1 MRIEFLEGYKNG
13 FNKEDNSVTLR
24 INTGPLKQ
32 YLNEVIN
39 NENIYNI
46 MSRLTKEYKHITFPH
61 TFRLGH
67 ANREYNQLVT
77 NHRGALYQT
86 SNEYEANG
94 DNLQDQLQK
103 SLMSLFDELTYLGND
118 GSEGVHYINIMM
130 KKNDTIVDIEYDE
143 RGKIRTTHKKTATGG
158 YMFND
163 DTDDDTE
170 KNNLFETKTK
180 KGNNKPSANKN
191 SRCNNSTIQYG
202 GCSHFKQSNH
212 ILMDEINLNNL
223 KNLSKSEL
231 INLVLKQQ
239 KSKII
244 VEDKTKPSPKPM
256 RPVPTPR
263 KYVKS
268 MVQQYEDNVISPPPQ
283 FRDDYKPI
291 PLPRTK
297 KPLQAPIPTPR
308 TKKPSEKRTI
318 ISQVEKALKGY
329 TQSFD
334 VELRDKTDPL
344 LQLQKSRRA
353 VEYLFNNL
361 LVQTKGFKF
370 VETLQVKFFK
380 QSNDKNILKNGYFNS
395 TTDLIINETD
405 IKLAIQDSQQQIL
418 NKIAQWISEGSGWT
432 IQSIENHYIN
442 IVNYSPL
449 KGSSY
454 IKLPQELWHSAKGLI
469 NMKNKDNECFRWCH
483 IRHLNPQDKDP
494 QRIKKTDKQY
504 IEKLDYSSIE
514 FPVTVKQIN
523 KIEKQNNICIN
534 LFGYEEKQKF
544 PIYISKEKYQ
554 DHMELLLITE
564 GENKHYVLIK
574 DFNKFMFSQTKHEH
588 KKYFCM
594 YCLQCFSREDVLTEH
609 KNNCILINGKQAINM
624 PKKGDKV
631 FFKNYHKQLPV
642 PFVIYADFEA
652 LTEKIQGCQPNN
664 EKSYTEAY
672 QKHTDCGYGYKVVC
686 CYDDK
691 YSKPVQIHRGE
702 NAVHKFMENMLEEVN
717 WCKSIMKK
725 HFNKPLEMTK
735 ENEIDFQKA
744 TKCHICDQ
752 QYTDK
757 DIRVRDHCHITGEFC
772 GSAHQDC
779 NLKLRIKPATIKIPV
794 LFHNL
799 RGYDSHFIMQQIGEI
814 AKKHAYKNKRGE
826 ECHMNINCIPNNM
839 EKYMT
844 FMLGN
849 HLVFLDSFQ
858 FMSSS
863 LDNLVKNLPDEAFKY
878 TKHEFKKEQFNL
890 MKQKGIYPYDH
901 MDCFDRFNESQL
913 PKKQDFYSI
922 LNNEHISDEQYKH
935 AQNVWDTFNLKT
947 MGDYHDLYLKSDIL
961 LLADLFENF
970 RKTCLQYYKLD
981 PCHYFTSPGLSWDAM
996 LKMTNIKL
1004 ELMTDIDMFQFIE
1017 KGMRG
1022 GTSYIANRYGKANNK
1037 YMKNYDE
1044 KAPTKYI
1051 MYLDANNLYGWA
1063 MSQYLPTGNFKWL
1076 SQNQI
1081 EKTNLGKYTENSKKG
1096 LILEVDL
1103 EYPQELHDL
1112 HNDYPLGPEKIK
1124 VAKDMLSDYCKKIAD
1139 KFNISSGLV
1148 HKLIPTL
1155 NDKEKY
1161 ILHYHNLQSYLS
1173 LGLKLK
1179 KIHRVL
1185 QFDQSP
1191 WLKQYIDFNTQKRT
1205 HAKNSFEKDFFK
1217 LMNNSVFGKTMENIR
1232 KRVDVRL
1239 VTSKEKLLKLASK
1252 PTYVSSKIFNENLVA
1267 VHKIKE
1273 TLTMNR
1279 PAHIGMCILD
1289 LSKTLMYQFHYNY
1302 IKQHYGS
1309 NAKLLFTDTD
1319 SLTYEIETDDA
1330 YADFWKNKDKFDN
1343 SDYNKESPFY
1353 NAVNKNV
1360 IGKFKDESAGIPI
1373 TEFVGLRSK
1382 MYSYVKDNEQ
1392 TARTAKGNKKQV
1404 IIKDNKHEDYKNVL
1418 FNNEQIHHKM
1428 KTIRSE
1434 KHQLGSYELNKISL
1448 SCFDDKRFIHENG
1461 ITSYA
1466 YGHYEI

>member
-1 MRIEFLEGYKNG
+1 MESKISNLINMDKSFLEN
-13 FNKEDNSVTLR
+13 F
-24 INTGPLKQ
+24 
-32 YLNEVIN
+32 
-39 NENIYNI
+39 
-46 MSRLTKEYKHITFPH
+46 
-61 TFRLGH
+61 
-67 ANREYNQLVT
+67 
-77 NHRGALYQT
+77 
-86 SNEYEANG
+86 
-94 DNLQDQLQK
+94 
-103 SLMSLFDELTYLGND
+103 
-118 GSEGVHYINIMM
+118 
-130 KKNDTIVDIEYDE
+130 
-143 RGKIRTTHKKTATGG
+143 
-158 YMFND
+158 
-163 DTDDDTE
+163 
-170 KNNLFETKTK
+170 
-180 KGNNKPSANKN
+180 
-191 SRCNNSTIQYG
+191 
-202 GCSHFKQSNH
+202 
-212 ILMDEINLNNL
+212 
-223 KNLSKSEL
+223 SKSQL
-231 INLVLKQQ
+231 IKLLLKVNAI
-239 KSKII
+239 KPIKIDTT
-244 VEDKTKPSPKPM
+244 VPKPR

-263 KYVKS
+263 KSVKS
-268 MVQQYEDNVISPPPQ
+268 MVQQYEDNVISPPPK

-291 PLPRTK
+291 PAPRTK
-297 KPLQAPIPTPR
+297 KPSQAPIPTPR
-308 TKKPSEKRTI
+308 TKKPSEKPVLEKRTI

-334 VELRDKTDPL
+334 VELRDKKDPL

-370 VETLQVKFFK
+370 VETLQVKFVK
-380 QSNDKNILKNGYFNS
+380 HSNDKKILKNGYFNS

-405 IKLAIQDSQQQIL
+405 IKLAIQASQQQIL

-454 IKLPQELWHSAKGLI
+454 IKLPQELRNSAKGLI

-574 DFNKFMFSQTKHEH
+574 DFNKFMFRQTKHEH
-588 KKYFCM
+588 KKHFCM

-609 KNNCILINGKQAINM
+609 KNNCLSINGKQAINM
-624 PKKGDKV
+624 PEKGDKV
-631 FFKNYHKQLPV
+631 YFKNHHKQLPV

-652 LTEKIQGCQPNN
+652 LTEKIHGCQPNN

-691 YSKPVQIHRGE
+691 YTKPSQIFRGE
-702 NAVHKFMENMLEEVN
+702 NAVYKFMENMLEEVN
-717 WCKSIMKK
+717 WCKSKMKK
-725 HFNKPLEMTK
+725 HFNKPLKMTEDHEK
-735 ENEIDFQKA
+735 DFQKA
-744 TKCHICDQ
+744 IKCHICNQ

-757 DIRVRDHCHITGEFC
+757 DIRVRDHCHITGEFR

-779 NLKLRIKPATIKIPV
+779 NLKLRIKPDNIKIPV
-794 LFHNL
+794 IFHNL

-826 ECHMNINCIPNNM
+826 ECHMKLNCIPNNM
-839 EKYMT
+839 EKYMA

-863 LDNLVKNLPDEAFKY
+863 LDNLIKNLPDEAFKY

-901 MDCFDRFNESQL
+901 MDCFDRFNETQL

-935 AQNVWDTFNLKT
+935 GQNVWKTFNLKT

-961 LLADLFENF
+961 LLGDVFENF
-970 RKTCLQYYKLD
+970 RKTCLQNYKLD

-1004 ELMTDIDMFQFIE
+1004 ELITDIDMFQFIE

-1022 GTSYIANRYGKANNK
+1022 GTSYIANRHGEANNK
-1037 YMKNYDE
+1037 YMKTYNE
-1044 KAPTKYI
+1044 KLPSKYI

-1076 SQNQI
+1076 SQKKI
-1081 EKTNLGKYTENSKKG
+1081 EKTNLGKYTENNNKG

-1112 HNDYPLGPEKIK
+1112 HNDFPLGPEKIK
-1124 VAKDMLSDYCKKIAD
+1124 VAKDTLSDYCKKIAD

-1155 NDKEKY
+1155 NNKEKY
-1161 ILHYHNLQSYLS
+1161 ILHYRNLQLYLS

-1179 KIHRVL
+1179 KVHRVL
-1185 QFDQSP
+1185 EFNQSP
-1191 WLKQYIDFNTQKRT
+1191 WLKQYIDFNTLKRT
-1205 HAKNSFEKDFFK
+1205 NAKNSFEKDFFK

-1279 PAHIGMCILD
+1279 PAYIGMCILD
-1289 LSKTLMYQFHYNY
+1289 LSKTLMYDFHYNY
-1302 IKQHYGS
+1302 IKQNYG
-1309 NAKLLFTDTD
+1309 NKAKLLFTDTD
-1319 SLTYEIETDDA
+1319 SLTYEIKTTDA
-1330 YADFWKNKDKFDN
+1330 YLDFWNDKDKFDN
-1343 SDYNKESPFY
+1343 SDYPENSPYFNKT
-1353 NAVNKNV
+1353 NKKV
-1360 IGKFKDESAGIPI
+1360 IGKFKDEAAGVPI
-1373 TEFVGLRSK
+1373 VEFVGLRSK
-1382 MYSYVKDNEQ
+1382 MYSYIKDNDKGGK
-1392 TARTAKGNKKQV
+1392 TAKGIKKN
-1404 IIKDNKHEDYKNVL
+1404 IIAKNIKHEDYKEVL
-1418 FNNEQIHHKM
+1418 FNNKQMHHTM
-1428 KTIRSE
+1428 KTIRSNN
-1434 KHQLGSYELNKISL
+1434 HQLGSFELNKISL
-1448 SCFDDKRFIHENG
+1448 SCFDDKRFIHQNG
-1461 ITSYA
+1461 ITSFA
-1466 YGHYEI
+1466 YGHYKIK

>member
-1 MRIEFLEGYKNG
+1 MKIEILEGY
-13 FNKEDNSVTLR
+13 
-24 INTGPLKQ
+24 
-32 YLNEVIN
+32 
-39 NENIYNI
+39 
-46 MSRLTKEYKHITFPH
+46 
-61 TFRLGH
+61 
-67 ANREYNQLVT
+67 
-77 NHRGALYQT
+77 
-86 SNEYEANG
+86 
-94 DNLQDQLQK
+94 
-103 SLMSLFDELTYLGND
+103 
-118 GSEGVHYINIMM
+118 
-130 KKNDTIVDIEYDE
+130 
-143 RGKIRTTHKKTATGG
+143 
-158 YMFND
+158 
-163 DTDDDTE
+163 
-170 KNNLFETKTK
+170 
-180 KGNNKPSANKN
+180 KN

-202 GCSHFKQSNH
+202 GDSHFKQSNH
-212 ILMDEINLNNL
+212 ILMDEINLKNL

-231 INLVLKQQ
+231 INLILKQQ

-263 KYVKS
+263 KSVKN
-268 MVQQYEDNVISPPPQ
+268 MVQQYEDNIISPPPE

-291 PLPRTK
+291 PPPKFRDDYK
-297 KPLQAPIPTPR
+297 PIPTPI
-308 TKKPSEKRTI
+308 TKKPSEKPVPEKRTI
-318 ISQVEKALKGY
+318 ISQVEKALKGFIK
-329 TQSFD
+329 SFD
-334 VELRDKTDPL
+334 VELRDNKDPL

-370 VETLQVKFFK
+370 VETLQVKFVK
-380 QSNDKNILKNGYFNS
+380 HSNDKKILKNGYFNS
-395 TTDLIINETD
+395 ITDLIINETD
-405 IKLAIQDSQQQIL
+405 IKLAIQASQQQIL

-432 IQSIENHYIN
+432 IQLIENHYIN
-442 IVNYSPL
+442 IVNYNPL

-454 IKLPQELWHSAKGLI
+454 IELPQELRNSAKGLI
-469 NMKNKDNECFRWCH
+469 NMKNKDNKCFRWCH
-483 IRHLNPQDKDP
+483 IRHLNPQDMDP

-574 DFNKFMFSQTKHEH
+574 DFNKFMFNQTKHEH
-588 KKYFCM
+588 RKYFCM

-609 KNNCILINGKQAINM
+609 KNNCISINGKQAINM
-624 PKKGDKV
+624 PEKGDKV
-631 FFKNYHKQLPV
+631 YFKNRHKQLPV

-717 WCKSIMKK
+717 WCKSKMKK
-725 HFNKPLEMTK
+725 HFNKPLKMTK
-735 ENEIDFQKA
+735 EDEKDFQKA
-744 TKCHICDQ
+744 IKCHICDQ

-757 DIRVRDHCHITGEFC
+757 DIRVRDHCHITGKFR

-779 NLKLRIKPATIKIPV
+779 NLKLRIKPDNIKIPV
-794 LFHNL
+794 IFHNL

-839 EKYMT
+839 EKYLA

-849 HLVFLDSFQ
+849 HLVFLDSLQ
-858 FMSSS
+858 FMNSS
-863 LDNLVKNLPDEAFKY
+863 LDNLIKNLPDEAFKY
-878 TKHEFKKEQFNL
+878 TKQEFEKEQFNL

-901 MDCFDRFNESQL
+901 MDSFDRFNETKL
-913 PKKQDFYSI
+913 PVQQDFYSI

-935 AQNVWDTFNLKT
+935 AQNVWNTFNLKT

-961 LLADLFENF
+961 LLADVFENF
-970 RKTCLQYYKLD
+970 RKTCLQYYQLD

-996 LKMTNIKL
+996 LKMTDIKL
-1004 ELMTDIDMFQFIE
+1004 ELMVDIDMFQFIE

-1022 GTSYIANRYGKANNK
+1022 GISYIAKRYGKANNK
-1037 YMKNYDE
+1037 YMKNHDE

-1112 HNDYPLGPEKIK
+1112 HNDYPLGPEQIK

-1161 ILHYHNLQSYLS
+1161 ILHYRNLQSYLS

-1279 PAHIGMCILD
+1279 PAYIGMCILD
-1289 LSKTLMYQFHYNY
+1289 LSKTLMYDFHYNY
-1302 IKQHYGS
+1302 IKHKYG
-1309 NAKLLFTDTD
+1309 NKAKLLFTDTD
-1319 SLTYEIETDDA
+1319 SLTYEIETTDA
-1330 YADFWKNKDKFDN
+1330 YLDFWNDKDKFDN
-1343 SDYNKESPFY
+1343 SDYPENSPYFNKT
-1353 NAVNKNV
+1353 NKKV

-1392 TARTAKGNKKQV
+1392 TAQTAKGIKKQV
-1404 IIKDNKHEDYKNVL
+1404 IIKDIKHEDYKEVL
-1418 FNNEQIHHKM
+1418 FNNKQMHHTI
-1428 KTIRSE
+1428 KTIRSNN
-1434 KHQLGSYELNKISL
+1434 HQLGSFELNKISL

>member
-1 MRIEFLEGYKNG
+1 MMSKISNLINMNKSVLEK
-13 FNKEDNSVTLR
+13 
-24 INTGPLKQ
+24 
-32 YLNEVIN
+32 
-39 NENIYNI
+39 
-46 MSRLTKEYKHITFPH
+46 
-61 TFRLGH
+61 
-67 ANREYNQLVT
+67 
-77 NHRGALYQT
+77 
-86 SNEYEANG
+86 
-94 DNLQDQLQK
+94 
-103 SLMSLFDELTYLGND
+103 
-118 GSEGVHYINIMM
+118 
-130 KKNDTIVDIEYDE
+130 
-143 RGKIRTTHKKTATGG
+143 
-158 YMFND
+158 
-163 DTDDDTE
+163 
-170 KNNLFETKTK
+170 
-180 KGNNKPSANKN
+180 
-191 SRCNNSTIQYG
+191 
-202 GCSHFKQSNH
+202 
-212 ILMDEINLNNL
+212 
-223 KNLSKSEL
+223 LSKSEL
-231 INLVLKQQ
+231 IELLLQ
-239 KSKII
+239 KNETIN
-244 VEDKTKPSPKPM
+244 DKP
-256 RPVPTPR
+256 RPIPAPR
-263 KYVKS
+263 ESVKS
-268 MVQQYEDNVISPPPQ
+268 MVKQYEDNIISAPPE

-291 PLPRTK
+291 PTPRTK
-297 KPLQAPIPTPR
+297 KPLKAPIPTPR
-308 TKKPSEKRTI
+308 TKKPVPEKRTI

-329 TQSFD
+329 TQSFN
-334 VELRDKTDPL
+334 VELRDKKDPL
-344 LQLQKSRRA
+344 LQSQKSRRA

-361 LVQTKGFKF
+361 LVQTKGIKF
-370 VETLQVKFFK
+370 VETLQVKFVK
-380 QSNDKNILKNGYFNS
+380 HSNDKKILKNGYFNS

-405 IKLAIQDSQQQIL
+405 IKLAIQASQQQIL

-442 IVNYSPL
+442 IVNYDPL

-454 IKLPQELWHSAKGLI
+454 IKLPQELRNSAKGLI

-574 DFNKFMFSQTKHEH
+574 DFNKFMFRQTKHEH
-588 KKYFCM
+588 KKHFCM
-594 YCLQCFSREDVLTEH
+594 HCLQCFSREDVLTEH
-609 KNNCILINGKQAINM
+609 TKNCISINGIQAINM
-624 PKKGDKV
+624 PEKGDKV
-631 FFKNYHKQLPV
+631 YFKNHHKQLPV

-652 LTEKIQGCQPNN
+652 ITEKIHGCQPNN

-717 WCKSIMKK
+717 WCKSKMKK
-725 HFNKPLEMTK
+725 HFNKPLKMTK
-735 ENEIDFQKA
+735 EDEKDFQKA
-744 TKCHICDQ
+744 IKCHICDQ

-757 DIRVRDHCHITGEFC
+757 DIRVRDHCHITGKFR

-779 NLKLRIKPATIKIPV
+779 NLKLQIKPETIKIPV
-794 LFHNL
+794 IFHNL
-799 RGYDSHFIMQQIGEI
+799 RGYDSHFIMQEIGKI
-814 AKKHAYKNKRGE
+814 AKEHTYTNKKGE
-826 ECHMNINCIPNNM
+826 KVEMNINCIPNNM
-839 EKYMT
+839 EKYMA

-863 LDNLVKNLPDEAFKY
+863 LDNLVKNLRDEAFKY
-878 TKHEFKKEQFNL
+878 TKQEFEKEQFNL

-901 MDCFDRFNESQL
+901 MDSFDRFNETQL
-913 PKKQDFYSI
+913 PVQQDFYSI

-935 AQNVWDTFNLKT
+935 AQNVWNTFNLKT

-961 LLADLFENF
+961 LLADVFENF
-970 RKTCLQYYKLD
+970 RKTCLQYYNLD
-981 PCHYFTSPGLSWDAM
+981 PCHYFTSPCLSWHAM
-996 LKMTNIKL
+996 LKMTDIKL
-1004 ELMTDIDMFQFIE
+1004 ELMADIDMFQFIE
-1017 KGMRG
+1017 KGLRG
-1022 GTSYIANRYGKANNK
+1022 GTSYIANRYGEANNK
-1037 YMKNYDE
+1037 YMKNYDD
-1044 KAPTKYI
+1044 KIPSKYI

-1063 MSQYLPTGNFKWL
+1063 MSQFLPTGNFKWL
-1076 SQNQI
+1076 SQKQI

-1112 HNDYPLGPEKIK
+1112 HNDYPLGPEKVK

-1139 KFNISSGLV
+1139 KFNITSGLV

-1161 ILHYHNLQSYLS
+1161 ILHYRNLQLYLS

-1279 PAHIGMCILD
+1279 PAYIGMCILD
-1289 LSKTLMYQFHYNY
+1289 LCKTLIYDFHYNY
-1302 IKQHYGS
+1302 IKYKYG
-1309 NAKLLFTDTD
+1309 NKAQLLFTDTD
-1319 SLTYEIETDDA
+1319 SLTYEIETKDA
-1330 YADFWKNKDKFDN
+1330 YKDFFKDKSKFDN
-1343 SDYNKESPFY
+1343 SDYNNESPFY
-1353 NAVNKNV
+1353 NTANKKV
-1360 IGKFKDESAGIPI
+1360 IGKFKNEAAGIPI
-1373 TEFVGLRSK
+1373 IEFIGLRSK
-1382 MYSYVKDNEQ
+1382 MYSYMKDDMKGGK
-1392 TARTAKGNKKQV
+1392 TAKGIKKNV
-1404 IIKDNKHEDYKNVL
+1404 IRKNITHEDYKEVL
-1418 FNNEQIHHKM
+1418 FNNKQMHHTM
-1428 KTIRSE
+1428 KTIRSNN
-1434 KHQLGSYELNKISL
+1434 HQLGSFELNKISL
-1448 SCFDDKRFIHENG
+1448 SCFDDKRFIHQNG

-1466 YGHYEI
+1466 YGHYKI